1 MRLSPLVSRTMHA
14 SCVVT
19 LLCAGTLSAQIT
31 SGGTILTGDGGTRE
45 TLESIFIPPKLNAP
59 FSLTLETEWIRP
71 LPHGGTYTSQNRR
84 HIMRDSAGRI
94 HQERWLLTPKNSS
107 KLQSTM
113 NYIQVSDPAAH
124 TLYNCEVAS
133 KRCYLLTYTG
143 STAIAYKPSV
153 GATEALPDGMGFR
166 THESLGTNTV
176 AGFDAQGYRE
186 TVTLNPWA
194 EGNDQPMVTTW
205 ELWYSPH
212 FGISLLSI
220 LDSPR
225 AGKQVFTVTEI
236 SAAEPEHSLFTVPE
250 GYSVVDRRKTE
261 SPSD

>member
-1 MRLSPLVSRTMHA
+1 VRLTSLFFRTIHG
-14 SCVVT
+14 SCVLT
-19 LLCAGTLSAQIT
+19 LLSTGPLAAQAV
-31 SGGTILTGDGGTRE
+31 SQGTILTADGGTRE

-71 LPHGGTYTSQNRR
+71 LPHGGTYTAQNRR
-84 HIMRDSAGRI
+84 HIMRDSGGRI
-94 HQERWLLTPKNSS
+94 HQERWLLTPKNS

-113 NYIQVSDPAAH
+113 NYIQVSDPKAH

-143 STAIAYKPSV
+143 STAVAYKPSV
-153 GATEALPDGMGFR
+153 GGTESLPDGMGFR
-166 THESLGTNTV
+166 THESLGSNSV
-176 AGFDAQGYRE
+176 AGFDTEGYRE
-186 TVTLNPWA
+186 TVTLNPWVQ
-194 EGNDQPMVTTW
+194 GNDQPMVTTW
-205 ELWYSPH
+205 EFWYSPH

-225 AGKQVFTVTEI
+225 VGKQVFTVTEI
-236 SAAEPEHSLFTVPE
+236 SSSEPEHSLFTIPE